1 MSWRI
6 GVVGVGNILQR
17 IDKGVILEELVKNAI
32 KELKAFR
39 ISIQGKELDGA
50 TVLLGLKHE
59 LNIGVPPDQL
69 YTAIGHQFGQAELD
83 SNAIQSIDI
92 FIEKLYSLGII
103 DQKSWNN

>member
-1 MSWRI
+1 M
-6 GVVGVGNILQR
+6 
-17 IDKGVILEELVKNAI
+17 EELAQRAI
-32 KELKAFR
+32 KELRTFR

-59 LNIGVPPDQL
+59 LNIGVPRDQL

-83 SNAIQSIDI
+83 SNAIQSMDI
-92 FIEKLYSLGII
+92 FIEKLHSLGII